1 MNCYALHEYND
12 KKTNWKNNID
22 KAIIDTLSTEIAD
35 NSFKVSRW
43 VVQSM
48 LSNVE
53 KIKFAFISR
62 KENNNNKKH
71 VVVKTHTLNT
81 EQWAK
86 QMNMSL
92 DNMWN
97 IIKHV
102 CESVEGSKKLKE
114 EMERESGRKPKQVDE
129 ADKKKDDEEEDEADG
144 EYVLIKDFN
153 KSAIQMYKKDAA
165 EWLWFNHKIDQTFII
180 ILKWHQIIIV

>member
-43 VVQSM
+43 LVQSM

-53 KIKFAFISR
+53 KMKFAFISR

-81 EQWAK
+81 LQWAK
-86 QMNMSL
+86 
-92 DNMWN
+92 
-97 IIKHV
+97 
-102 CESVEGSKKLKE
+102 
-114 EMERESGRKPKQVDE
+114 
-129 ADKKKDDEEEDEADG
+129 
-144 EYVLIKDFN
+144 
-153 KSAIQMYKKDAA
+153 
-165 EWLWFNHKIDQTFII
+165 
-180 ILKWHQIIIV
+180 